1 MKEYS
6 QENNTWAFVREFKI
20 LEALDKIEDTE
31 ESINENI
38 SVEID
43 SATVE
48 KFRKKARKLF
58 SPFQWYIQPGE
69 IRLLSQ
75 TDRLTYGVVLPWSWN
90 HCLLVPLS
98 HCENPATDEELYS
111 DGEGRGLFQQVF
123 QIWNTRTVSKTLLS
137 KSWVAGKISETDM
150 ARINKMLKHSWLG
163 EELPEDI
170 RQMTGIPL
178 LKGYDI
184 RRKFLHD
191 ELENFSA
198 LDAESAAWDLEFE
211 DIESDSVI
219 LEFDGLRGEVS
230 EKLLAAAGKN
240 DLSEAY
246 LHSEQGLKFLLGI
259 ELTDF
264 ETVDAGEELR
274 SFCWIAETLP
284 PECVEGMSVIFRHKQ
299 SGKVIGSGILNRQE
313 YGWEIILANPVDAE
327 DVPEIS
333 TPADIQLVF
342 VGK

>member
-6 QENNTWAFVREFKI
+6 QEKNTWNFVREFKI
-20 LEALDKIEDTE
+20 LEALDKIEDDAE
-31 ESINENI
+31 ES
-38 SVEID
+38 STVEID
-43 SATVE
+43 GETKES
-48 KFRKKARKLF
+48 FRKKARELV

-69 IRLLSQ
+69 IRLLPQ
-75 TDRLTYGVVLPWSWN
+75 TERLTYGVVLPWSWS

-98 HCENPATDEELYS
+98 HCQNPATDEELYS
-111 DGEGRGLFQQVF
+111 DGEDRGLFQQVF

-191 ELENFSA
+191 EFENFEA
-198 LDAESAAWDLEFE
+198 LDAESAAWDLELE
-211 DIESDSVI
+211 DVESDSVI
-219 LEFDGLRGEVS
+219 LEFDVLRGEVS

-246 LHSEQGLKFLLGI
+246 LHSEQGLKFLQGI

-264 ETVDAGEELR
+264 EIVDAGEELP
-274 SFCWIAETLP
+274 SFCWISETLP
-284 PECVEGMSVIFRHKQ
+284 AECVEGMTVLFRYKK
-299 SGKVIGSGILNRQE
+299 SSRVIGSGVLNRQD
-313 YGWEIILANPVDAE
+313 YGWEIILANPVDNE
-327 DVPEIS
+327 DVPEIL

-342 VGK
+342 IGK